1 LTINIEA
8 ISTRKT
14 KVSEME
20 KNIQDLLRKKMSIIS
35 EVSSHD
41 SFSPEASQS
50 KINALSNHID
60 TASKQC
66 AHESKRI
73 SDLEEKI
80 ANISKETC
88 GPLVFWKYLSSEQ
101 TKNREHISILRKEIE
116 KSKDSITKLQ
126 NEIKSKSKDLSVEKS
141 TYEKR
146 TKFDVKRARN
156 ELDEL
161 ATSVSKIER
170 SLEAEKLDLFR
181 LEEKI
186 SPHIKARDEIISDI
200 RKYDSDLLLAEKYNS
215 ALDKASDNARARRD
229 IHKQCEDYF
238 KEGRPN
244 KVIDEISSKKN
255 RSLRDLKKIER
266 RIADETRKHE
276 MEIDSIII
284 DGNNACYSSS
294 SDFIGLSAVRTLA
307 QHLSKRFKVTVVFD
321 ASIRKLLKASTQD
334 IQKNLGREIS
344 TYVAPSKNAADE
356 YILKL
361 AEGCDRS
368 YIITNDRYSEWHDYD
383 AVREARAINF
393 LISSDKI
400 IVNDLDV
407 SIPF

>member
-1 LTINIEA
+1 
-8 ISTRKT
+8 
-14 KVSEME
+14 
-20 KNIQDLLRKKMSIIS
+20 
-35 EVSSHD
+35 
-41 SFSPEASQS
+41 
-50 KINALSNHID
+50 
-60 TASKQC
+60 
-66 AHESKRI
+66 
-73 SDLEEKI
+73 
-80 ANISKETC
+80 
-88 GPLVFWKYLSSEQ
+88 
-101 TKNREHISILRKEIE
+101 
-116 KSKDSITKLQ
+116 
-126 NEIKSKSKDLSVEKS
+126 
-141 TYEKR
+141 
-146 TKFDVKRARN
+146 
-156 ELDEL
+156 
-161 ATSVSKIER
+161 
-170 SLEAEKLDLFR
+170 
-181 LEEKI
+181 
-186 SPHIKARDEIISDI
+186 
-200 RKYDSDLLLAEKYNS
+200 
-215 ALDKASDNARARRD
+215 
-229 IHKQCEDYF
+229 
-238 KEGRPN
+238 
-244 KVIDEISSKKN
+244 
-255 RSLRDLKKIER
+255 
-266 RIADETRKHE
+266 